1 MPRAMAEDFVD
12 LRKKHEIEAQVSKA
26 YPCQFGRKVNRPFY
40 VAVSR
45 AQHSGLECCQ
55 YATVFAENAI
65 DLEILPDLTDAD
77 LEKLG
82 VALGHR
88 KRILKAIAALSAAR
102 TPLADVPLM
111 PKVVSANFNWPSLGP

>member
-1 MPRAMAEDFVD
+1 LLEE
-12 LRKKHEIEAQVSKA
+12 L
-26 YPCQFGRKVNRPFY
+26 
-40 VAVSR
+40 
-45 AQHSGLECCQ
+45 GLVQ

-65 DLEILPDLTDAD
+65 DLEILPDLTVAD

-102 TPLADVPLM
+102 TPLADVLCRDPRQ
-111 PKVVSANFNWPSLGP
+111 KGGR